1 MKTCPKCRI
10 TLDAHCECPLCHA
23 DLTNEPY
30 AQTESEKY
38 AFNKYLL
45 IYIAKFA
52 KFFLTCTIL
61 SFIGVIIKLPSFSLL
76 YIVSLICLLI
86 CFCETFFPSRF
97 NSMWQAV
104 YSENYLE
111 ATKKLTKYVSGVL
124 AIVIISV
131 FQLLILSKATENRC
145 YF

>member
-1 MKTCPKCRI
+1 MKTCPKCHI
-10 TLDAHCECPLCHA
+10 TLDSHCECPLCHY

-30 AQTESEKY
+30 VEFEGEKY
-38 AFNKYLL
+38 SCNKYLM

-52 KFFLTCTIL
+52 KFFLVCAIL
-61 SFIGVIIKLPSFSLL
+61 SVIGIIINLPNFSLM
-76 YIVSLICLLI
+76 YIVSFICLLI

-111 ATKKLTKYVSGVL
+111 ATKKLTKYISGAL
-124 AIVIISV
+124 SFIII
-131 FQLLILSKATENRC
+131 LL
-145 YF
+145 F